1 MKSFFIFIFLMI
13 CAANMIGQNA
23 DSIIV
28 SSGCPSIIYPLIN
41 DKNTEQLKKT
51 GVDCHFIYPLLIVN
65 NIIIREEEKVNCF
78 RNQFEFANMKSKKL
92 ITKIE
97 AEKKGILNPPK
108 DGVLF
113 ITTKEDY
120 YFDFSCE

>member
-1 MKSFFIFIFLMI
+1 
-13 CAANMIGQNA
+13 
-23 DSIIV
+23 
-28 SSGCPSIIYPLIN
+28 
-41 DKNTEQLKKT
+41 
-51 GVDCHFIYPLLIVN
+51 
-65 NIIIREEEKVNCF
+65 
-78 RNQFEFANMKSKKL
+78 MKSKKL

>member
-1 MKSFFIFIFLMI
+1 MI
-13 CAANMIGQNA
+13 SAANMIGQNA

-65 NIIIREEEKVNCF
+65 YCCPVKLKKTKSSCSKPFIIGLRGFIF
-78 RNQFEFANMKSKKL
+78 KK
-92 ITKIE
+92 
-97 AEKKGILNPPK
+97 
-108 DGVLF
+108 
-113 ITTKEDY
+113 
-120 YFDFSCE
+120 